1 MLPSSLISVYREYKK
16 DTDSVA
22 SWLAS
27 TAKRYGYPADL
38 LSPGDPESGAGG
50 RPKGK
55 PRKRG
60 KRKGKVPAPP
70 AQKIGHKHIIAMQDF
85 IPLAEFIFAA
95 QKPLISVPDSFS
107 QTINRVIA
115 VRSSFGTQ
123 LSEHGLESTP
133 NSDFKHSYFVGIL
146 EKVREV
152 LKPRMSTETMT
163 SSSDSIETMATRF
176 SCLKVYEPSQDFLD
190 APDIER
196 PAKSTE
202 DNTIY
207 EAEQQN
213 TFEDALVAFTMML
226 NDLKKIRSRI
236 EWIWT
241 NHRDGHFE
249 LATAAVATNTAIDL
263 ANDLMEEVLPVFK
276 DHGGAFAICEK
287 FFFLYAHEKR
297 GSSMEEMVAW
307 VQGATRHDFYDI
319 ADETYLNAG
328 RLIESLAKALPP
340 RHLPIYREGTFGTY
354 DPKSN
359 RDAKTGHEKFNEDKI
374 ILAEFFLEAVSLARL
389 VPDYPVQ
396 DNFIRG
402 IKELD
407 ETQEVSFPLIFAAQI
422 LLDIHHILRD
432 HTADVA
438 NTVIQEATAIGN
450 LIDGHLEYHRT
461 LRIANW
467 PRSND
472 DMLRSFRQSITWFVL
487 DPVHGAKEKVS
498 QRFNT
503 LQSSEKHRILEYSPI
518 LAGLALYHF
527 RAGMY
532 DVGIAVSNA
541 WGSITCSAHLYN
553 ALMGER
559 LLKSL
564 WVDMELVL
572 TTLGDSNFFVGKKPQ
587 NPTDYLKRFSL
598 QMGVSASALTGRGS
612 RAPNRMQRIQDI
624 SSRAGPRGI
633 QDGAPVSCMFIERY
647 LRKGAQVDW
656 TPEHIDNI
664 ISRSQYEVES
674 SNEDGTLVL
683 AQIDDADKLK
693 EKRRAHEEKSR
704 KRRRN
709 VSESGRL
716 SSEQLVES
724 LALSMQAEALEF
736 AFPYILMHRWSWR
749 LLTAVKDACD
759 PILRNSFGPTYLER
773 ESELPFVVGYI
784 FMLAAGVDG
793 RKDDTA
799 LRKAAEVVEE
809 MIAADAGEFVAA
821 VMKKI
826 SGFAIEFQDEK

>member
-1 MLPSSLISVYREYKK
+1 MLPSSLISAYREYKK

-27 TAKRYGYPADL
+27 TAKRCGYPADL
-38 LSPGDPESGAGG
+38 LSSGDPESGAG
-50 RPKGK
+50 RQPKGK

-70 AQKIGHKHIIAMQDF
+70 AQKTGHKHIIAMQDF

-107 QTINRVIA
+107 KTIDRVIA

-123 LSEHGLESTP
+123 LSEHGLETTP

-152 LKPRMSTETMT
+152 LKPRMSTETTT
-163 SSSDSIETMATRF
+163 SSADSIETMATRF

-207 EAEQQN
+207 EAEPQN
-213 TFEDALVAFTMML
+213 TFEDAILAFTMML
-226 NDLKKIRSRI
+226 NDLNKS
-236 EWIWT
+236 
-241 NHRDGHFE
+241 
-249 LATAAVATNTAIDL
+249 VATNTAINL

-276 DHGGAFAICEK
+276 DYQGAFAVCEK
-287 FFFLYAHEKR
+287 FFFLHTHEKR
-297 GSSMEEMVAW
+297 GSSMEEMAAW
-307 VQGATRHDFYDI
+307 LQGATQHDFYDI
-319 ADETYLNAG
+319 ADETYFNAG
-328 RLIESLAKALPP
+328 RLIESLAKVLSP
-340 RHLPIYREGTFGTY
+340 RHLPIYREGMFGTY

-374 ILAEFFLEAVSLARL
+374 ILAEFFPEGVSLARL
-389 VPDYPVQ
+389 VPGYPAE

-407 ETQEVSFPLIFAAQI
+407 KTQEVSFPLIFATQI

-438 NTVIQEATAIGN
+438 YTVIQEVTALGN
-450 LIDGHLEYHRT
+450 LIDGHFEYHRT

-472 DMLRSFRQSITWFVL
+472 DALRSFRQSITWFVG

-498 QRFNT
+498 RRSNN
-503 LQSSEKHRILEYSPI
+503 LQSSEKHRILQYSPI

-532 DVGIAVSNA
+532 DVGIAISNA
-541 WGSITCSAHLYN
+541 WGSITYSAHLYN

-559 LLKSL
+559 LLKNI
-564 WVDMELVL
+564 WVDMQLVL
-572 TTLGDSNFFVGKKPQ
+572 TTLGDSNFFVGNKPR
-587 NPTDYLKRFSL
+587 NPNDYLKRFSL
-598 QMGVSASALTGRGS
+598 QMGVSSSALTSRGS
-612 RAPNRMQRIQDI
+612 RAPNRSQRIEDI

-633 QDGAPVSCMFIERY
+633 RDGAPVSCMFIERY
-647 LRKGAQVDW
+647 LRKGAQVNW
-656 TPEHIDNI
+656 TPEHVDNI

-674 SNEDGTLVL
+674 SDEDGTSVL
-683 AQIDDADKLK
+683 AQIDDADKLR
-693 EKRRAHEEKSR
+693 EKRRAHEENSK

-709 VSESGRL
+709 ISKGGRL
-716 SSEQLVES
+716 TPEQLVKS
-724 LALSMQAEALEF
+724 LTLSMQAEALEF
-736 AFPYILMHRWSWR
+736 AFPYLLMHRWSWR
-749 LLTAVKDACD
+749 FLRVVKDACD
-759 PILRNSFGPTYLER
+759 PILRNFFGPTYLER
-773 ESELPFVVGYI
+773 ESDLPFVVGYI
-784 FMLAAGVDG
+784 FMLVVGVDG
-793 RKDDTA
+793 HKDDAA
-799 LRKAAEVVEE
+799 LRRAAEVVEE
-809 MIAADAGEFVAA
+809 MIAADAGGFVAA
-821 VMKKI
+821 MMKKI
-826 SGFAIEFQDEK
+826 SGFTVEFEEEK